1 MWLEIGIGILGSLLL
16 LTGDHASRT
25 TWILLGLLMT
35 PPWGGCLVT
44 EDCRCTA
51 IARGGGR
58 CKNAV
63 VRGAHCRFHSA
74 HPEDRARVKAMG
86 KRGGI
91 SKAYGALPSAPS
103 IADVVDVD
111 VLDLETPAGARALLA
126 GALRQLA
133 RLPLDVRVANAL
145 AQVCTAQRAIIESS
159 DLVRRL
165 DALEAATV
173 RRAG

>member
-1 MWLEIGIGILGSLLL
+1 M
-16 LTGDHASRT
+16 
-25 TWILLGLLMT
+25 
-35 PPWGGCLVT
+35 
-44 EDCRCTA
+44 
-51 IARGGGR
+51 
-58 CKNAV
+58 
-63 VRGAHCRFHSA
+63 
-74 HPEDRARVKAMG
+74 
-86 KRGGI
+86 
-91 SKAYGALPSAPS
+91 
-103 IADVVDVD
+103 VDVD